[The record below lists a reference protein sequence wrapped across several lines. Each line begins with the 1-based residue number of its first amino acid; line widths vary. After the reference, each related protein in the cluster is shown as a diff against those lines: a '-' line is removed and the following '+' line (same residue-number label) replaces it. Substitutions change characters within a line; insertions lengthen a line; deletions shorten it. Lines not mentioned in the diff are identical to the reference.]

1 MSDTTTTPLEEFLD
15 EERDAITADMLR
27 TNMTAI
33 ASAETG
39 ELDAA
44 QSAIASLTTHGDANV
59 STSVIGLLNGV
70 TTNVKQSLAGA
81 VVADANAS
89 VSQSVTPAIVARH
102 VETTGGASAVTVAED
117 VTATKSWI
125 GLMATHNA
133 TLSEDSRV
141 IIDWKGAVILGLF
154 LLGGFGIVAV
164 VAWFASRRVIGA
176 LADVRDSLHLPDR
189 SAIAHLPH
197 VPEWVGKVVAM
208 RHAA

>member
-1 MSDTTTTPLEEFLD
+1 MSDTTTTPLEDFLD
-15 EERDAITADMLR
+15 EESDAITVDMLQ
-27 TNMTAI
+27 TSMTAI

-44 QSAIASLTTHGDANV
+44 QSAIANLTTHGDANV

-102 VETTGGASAVTVAED
+102 VETTGSASAVTVAED

-125 GLMATHNA
+125 GLMAARNA

-141 IIDWKGAVILGLF
+141 IIDWKGAIILGLF

-164 VAWFASRRVIGA
+164 VAWFASRRVVGA
-176 LADVRDSLHLPDR
+176 LADVRDNLRLPDL
-189 SAIAHLPH
+189 SALAHLPH
-197 VPEWVGKVVAM
+197 VPEWVGKAVGM